1 MQDLNLVFFYYSH
14 FCYSFRRYL
23 WGGGFQKALA
33 TDPNEANRVAT
44 VNLDASHMVST
55 AIYVL
60 DHHTI
65 S

>member
-14 FCYSFRRYL
+14 FCYPFRRYL
-23 WGGGFQKALA
+23 PFFQK
-33 TDPNEANRVAT
+33 ANRVAT

-60 DHHTI
+60 DHRTI